1 MGQLKIHKLHYEG
14 KHYSFNS
21 PCLDEHKISII
32 EAPNGSGKSTFFHL
46 LYYGLGGKVTQFS
59 KTEKVRH
66 PEIVDDKS
74 NMVELE
80 ILIDKKPF
88 KLIRKI
94 GENLITVISEED
106 IFVNDENKGKL
117 VCLPI
122 NRNASD
128 DFIFSDWILT
138 TLNIPLI
145 DIYHSGK
152 DFKLGL
158 NDLLRL
164 VYHDQGGDANQI
176 YKPADS
182 INYVSD
188 SSFLRKAIFQV
199 LIGKTLVQL
208 YKAYGLLKK
217 KQSEYDRANALFS
230 EYKNIVSDM
239 YKQLGI
245 THVTNDLYLEKEI
258 ERLNALIEK
267 STNLRNSKVK
277 INSHITNNIGI
288 SQTEK
293 IKDSYSENELSL
305 VELRQSET
313 FKKNEI
319 DSLNKIISQT
329 KEDALRLQKIIHTHR
344 QLEMFTPD
352 TCPYC
357 LKNVERV
364 TDKCVCGNEIDEN
377 DYQRYFYDPSE
388 YYTLLKSKVKSLETM
403 RVALDAANK
412 ELNEFKEIIQ
422 NAEKLSL
429 ELKINLA
436 QALDKIEYITDIDF
450 LDQIE
455 DQIIHNKELVSQY
468 NQALILERNLLHYQK
483 SKTSSKTEVDLARAA
498 ADRFSAAAQQ
508 EIIEKVV
515 EFNKYYNKFMKKSLA
530 DCRSAEISSEDYMPL
545 INNGEYK
552 EASAAVHKRFL
563 YFVTMLQLSLLDD
576 IPFPRL
582 LLIDTP
588 ENIGIDNEN
597 LKRLLDC
604 LNDLENPRDLDY
616 QILLSTGEGKYPDSL
631 KKNVV
636 IKLANGN
643 KLLRKK

>member
-14 KHYSFNS
+14 KKYFFNS

-46 LYYGLGGKVTQFS
+46 LYYALGGKVPQFS

-66 PEIVDDKS
+66 PEIADDSS

-80 ILIDKKPF
+80 IFINEKPF
-88 KLIRKI
+88 KIIRKI

-106 IFVNDENKGKL
+106 IFVNNENKGKL
-117 VCLPI
+117 ILLPI

-128 DFIFSDWILT
+128 DFIFSDWILAS
-138 TLNIPLI
+138 LNIPLI

-152 DFKLGL
+152 DFKLGI

-164 VYHDQGGDANQI
+164 VYHDQGGDANLI

-182 INYVSD
+182 VNYVSD
-188 SSFLRKAIFQV
+188 SAFLRKAIFQV
-199 LIGKTLVQL
+199 LIGKKLVQL

-217 KQSEYDRANALFS
+217 KQSEYDRANALFN

-239 YKQLGI
+239 HKQLGI
-245 THVTNDLYLEKEI
+245 TQVTNDLFLEKEI
-258 ERLNALIEK
+258 DKLNIEIEK
-267 STNLRNSKVK
+267 ITSFRNSKVK
-277 INSHITNNIGI
+277 ISSPITSNTGI
-288 SQTEK
+288 LRTEK
-293 IKDSYSENELSL
+293 IKDRYSANELSL
-305 VELRQSET
+305 IDLKKSET
-313 FKKNEI
+313 YKLNEI

-329 KEDALRLQKIIHTHR
+329 KEDAIRLQKIIHTHR

-357 LKNVERV
+357 LKTVERV
-364 TDKCVCGNEIDEN
+364 TDKCVCGNAIDEN
-377 DYQRYFYDPSE
+377 DYQRYFYDPTE
-388 YYTLLKSKVKSLETM
+388 YYTLLKSKVKSLDTM
-403 RVALDAANK
+403 RIAIDTANK
-412 ELNEFKEIIQ
+412 ELNELRKIIEDTAKA
-422 NAEKLSL
+422 NL
-429 ELKINLA
+429 ELKAELA
-436 QALDKIEYITDIDF
+436 RTLNSIEYITDIDS

-455 DQIIHNKELVSQY
+455 DQIIYKKELVSQY
-468 NQALILERNLLHYQK
+468 NQALILEKNLFHYQNIK
-483 SKTSSKTEVDLARAA
+483 TTSKKEVDLARVD

-515 EFNKYYNKFMKKSLA
+515 QFNKYYNKFMKKSLA

-563 YFVTMLQLSLLDD
+563 YFMTMLQLSLLDD
-576 IPFPRL
+576 TPFPRL

-604 LNDLENPRDLDY
+604 LNDIENPKNLDY
-616 QILLSTGEGKYPDSL
+616 QIILSTGEGKYPESL
-631 KKNVV
+631 KDNVV
-636 IKLANGN
+636 IKLSDGN
-643 KLLRKK
+643 KLLTKK